1 MGGDNPLV
9 AKRVSS
15 PELIGREE
23 ELATLADAVERAA
36 DGEFTAIL
44 VAGEAGVGKTRLIA
58 EMARRAADAGARILA
73 GECVELAEGELP
85 FAPLTTALRPVAR
98 DLGPAEVEALPG
110 REELARLWP
119 ELGERGK
126 EWISPDSALD
136 EPLSQAR
143 LFEALLALL
152 SSVGDEEPVVLAIED
167 LHWADRSTRD
177 FLSFLVRNAR
187 DARLLLVC
195 TYRSDELHRR
205 HPLRPFLA
213 ELERRPTVERIE
225 LVPLSREKLSA
236 LLEGVLGERPD
247 GALLTDLFERSDG
260 NPFFAE
266 ELLAASA
273 DGGAIPET
281 LRDALMI
288 RVEALSGPA
297 RGLLRT
303 AAAAGRRVSHRLLAE
318 AADLTE
324 AELDDALRDAAAH
337 HVLVRDA
344 DTYAFRHALV
354 REVVVSDL
362 LPGERSKL
370 HVTLAEAL
378 TADPSLGEGATGAAR
393 AEVAY
398 HWWEARRLPEALTT
412 LVEAGRAAE
421 ELYAFAE
428 AHRHLEN
435 ALDIWDEVE
444 DAEAR
449 AGTDRAEVLSRS
461 AENANLTGE
470 LHRAVALAQQAV
482 DLVDAADDPV
492 RSALNRER
500 LGRYL
505 WVTGE
510 SEAALE
516 SYHEAVDLMPADPP
530 SPELARVLAAHGQIL
545 MLRGRPRDSR
555 ARCEQAIEVAR
566 SVGARAEEGHAL
578 DTLGVD
584 ISTLGDRARASST
597 SVRRSGSPRSSGG
610 SMRSVASAST

>member
-225 LVPLSREKLSA
+225 LVPLSREELSA

-281 LRDALMI
+281 LRDALMM

>member
-195 TYRSDELHRR
+195 TYRSDELH
-205 HPLRPFLA
+205 
-213 ELERRPTVERIE
+213 
-225 LVPLSREKLSA
+225 A

-344 DTYAFRHALV
+344 DTYTFRHALV